1 MLEREEER
9 APLLDGATP
18 CHYTEE
24 NVRPQP
30 PHSKP
35 WLLGSFLA
43 IFSGILFTAN
53 NFLVKYYRVEAV
65 EMLLVRSGLQTV
77 LMAAV
82 VGKNEREKNQK
93 KVDISVL
100 TRRSFVPSRRLDRL
114 LVILQGLFT
123 GLRILFT
130 FASVLYMPLG
140 DSLTIV
146 FTEPLWTI
154 LLSRVILRIS
164 ISGWKMMFGCL
175 LVCGMV
181 LCVQPPFLFP
191 SDSQVPAGQT
201 SRNDTERKEID
212 EDEPNGEPHYYLGVL
227 LALGTAVMGALTNVC
242 IARCEGVSSKV
253 LVFYSGLGG
262 AVIALICS
270 AFDPE
275 NKIIFNI

>member
-1 MLEREEER
+1 MLEREEG
-9 APLLDGATP
+9 APLLNGATP

-30 PHSKP
+30 PDSKP

-53 NFLVKYYRVEAV
+53 NFLVKYYSVEAV
-65 EMLLVRSGLQTV
+65 EMLLVRSSLQTV
-77 LMAAV
+77 LMAGV

-175 LVCGMV
+175 LVSGMV

-201 SRNDTERKEID
+201 TWNDTGRKEID

-227 LALGTAVMGALTNVC
+227 LALGTAVMGPL
-242 IARCEGVSSKV
+242 
-253 LVFYSGLGG
+253 
-262 AVIALICS
+262 
-270 AFDPE
+270 
-275 NKIIFNI
+275 